1 VKNDTLLLAI
11 GGAGLAFYF
20 WKHPTTPA
28 KAINGGVTA
37 NGAPAPGGATT
48 IAPNVNI
55 RSGGTGSGGLLGSG
69 VQIGDIAKLFGS
81 VKSLFAGTGSNE
93 ASTPAKTYEPGNSN
107 FDFFAGAPPN
117 TDPSQPLKYFEPG
130 GPPQV
135 YYGPGGAPP
144 VEETPVTKPDPNA
157 GDNSPD
163 FERGN
168 SVDVLDFA

>member
-1 VKNDTLLLAI
+1 MKNDTLLLAI

-55 RSGGTGSGGLLGSG
+55 RSGGSGSGGLLGSG

-81 VKSLFAGTGSNE
+81 VKSLFAGTGPGSSE
-93 ASTPAKTYEPGNSN
+93 PSASSP
-107 FDFFAGAPPN
+107 PPN
-117 TDPSQPLKYFEPG
+117 SELNPGAFDLSRLGSVDTNSGENPTFLKYY
-130 GPPQV
+130 Q
-135 YYGPGGAPP
+135 PGGAPP
-144 VEETPVTKPDPNA
+144 GPEEQLPAKPDPNA